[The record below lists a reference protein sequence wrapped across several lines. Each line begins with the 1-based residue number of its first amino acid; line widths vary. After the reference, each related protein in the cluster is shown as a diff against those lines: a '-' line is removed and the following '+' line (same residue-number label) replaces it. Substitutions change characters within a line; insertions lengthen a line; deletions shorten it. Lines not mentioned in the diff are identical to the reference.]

1 VPTPSANQDQS
12 VAEQLVLNLQEQQLL
27 LQKQL
32 LALQEKQQAVE
43 AAAAT
48 TAATSTPRQ
57 KVPAQPSDEDRDTP
71 GSNPPRP
78 KVPKTQRA
86 AKPTPNSEV
95 QSDQRQEAKGQV
107 TCAL

>member
-1 VPTPSANQDQS
+1 MP
-12 VAEQLVLNLQEQQLL
+12 
-27 LQKQL
+27 
-32 LALQEKQQAVE
+32 LQEKQQAVE

-57 KVPAQPSDEDRDTP
+57 KAPAQPTDEDQDTP

-86 AKPTPNSEV
+86 AKPMQNSEV
-95 QSDQRQEAKGQV
+95 QSDQRQEAKGRV